1 LNRGARLKKQRST
14 RVRLKA
20 DAAFLLREIIKGEH
34 ELPYTLT
41 LEIKEMERRLN
52 PLPGVA
58 APIEL
63 TAFTK

>member
-1 LNRGARLKKQRST
+1 MNRGARLKKQRST

-34 ELPYTLT
+34 PLPYSLT
-41 LEIKEMERRLN
+41 EEMREMIGRLD
-52 PLPGVA
+52 PKPGVA
-58 APIEL
+58 ARIEL